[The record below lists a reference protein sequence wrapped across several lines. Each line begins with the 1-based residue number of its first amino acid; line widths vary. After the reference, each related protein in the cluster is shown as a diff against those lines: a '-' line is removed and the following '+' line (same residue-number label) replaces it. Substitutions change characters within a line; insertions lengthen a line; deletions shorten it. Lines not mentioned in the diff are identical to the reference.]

1 MGWLIIGILLL
12 IFFSGS
18 GTLFCFVFLNESGSI
33 GAWCAT
39 GICVVIT
46 CIVVC
51 YLCVKE
57 LWNIGYILSVIA
69 ILGIILLII
78 LSTVKTPYYW
88 EEDGISIR
96 LFAAFG
102 VQPVICGIAYF
113 ISLYPMEIYDEKEK
127 NVLNKI
133 KNKLNS
139 QIKELNNIIRKLTE
153 ISDKE
158 RIADEVVMLL
168 DVISDSTIN
177 SKYNQMKLEN
187 NREVFNNVCELNRKY
202 NLDLC
207 LENKTIF
214 EISKQLKEKISNKEL
229 QLKEIN
235 QNVNTRNNL
244 KELKQILTELK

>member
-1 MGWLIIGILLL
+1 
-12 IFFSGS
+12 
-18 GTLFCFVFLNESGSI
+18 
-33 GAWCAT
+33 
-39 GICVVIT
+39 
-46 CIVVC
+46 
-51 YLCVKE
+51 
-57 LWNIGYILSVIA
+57 
-69 ILGIILLII
+69 
-78 LSTVKTPYYW
+78 
-88 EEDGISIR
+88 
-96 LFAAFG
+96 
-102 VQPVICGIAYF
+102 
-113 ISLYPMEIYDEKEK
+113 MEIYDEKEK

-235 QNVNTRNNL
+235 QNVYTRNNL